1 MARSLIWSDLSS
13 LFKDRGFGFGSMGLR
28 HAPAGAARRD
38 YQLAGTAHRD
48 QGRAVVWRGEV
59 NP

>member
-1 MARSLIWSDLSS
+1 MFPPEPPVAITSWPERRS
-13 LFKDRGFGFGSMGLR
+13 G
-28 HAPAGAARRD
+28 
-38 YQLAGTAHRD
+38 